1 MKVLAGVCAH
11 RVVLTTLLDIKDT
24 CSANIAYTDEAIKE
38 VDDFFDSTIAY
49 IGTDGKFISNVET
62 DTIKYLLHNLTG

>member
-1 MKVLAGVCAH
+1 M
-11 RVVLTTLLDIKDT
+11 T

-38 VDDFFDSTIAY
+38 VDDFFNSTIAY